1 MSDNSISQREY
12 NKYGNV
18 MSQSITQLIDITT
31 ALAHL
36 EHVMKKYKADSYV
49 ELPMPVTILPQ
60 VIYKRNIEEK
70 KKGDASVKKREAK
83 EEIKNEAVAL
93 RKSARMIDKPKPIY
107 DEKEIDK
114 LLEQDH
120 GNESFKVMLA

>member
-36 EHVMKKYKADSYV
+36 EHVMKRYKGDSFV
-49 ELPMPVTILPQ
+49 EIPMPVTILPQ
-60 VIYKRNIEEK
+60 VINKRKIEET
-70 KKGDASVKKREAK
+70 KKGDASVKKRKAK
-83 EEIKNEAVAL
+83 EEIKNEAVPL

-107 DEKEIDK
+107 DAKEIDK

-120 GNESFKVMLA
+120 G

>member
-1 MSDNSISQREY
+1 
-12 NKYGNV
+12 
-18 MSQSITQLIDITT
+18 
-31 ALAHL
+31 
-36 EHVMKKYKADSYV
+36 
-49 ELPMPVTILPQ
+49 
-60 VIYKRNIEEK
+60 
-70 KKGDASVKKREAK
+70 
-83 EEIKNEAVAL
+83 L